1 MNQAQTSPE
10 SLTTIVM
17 TFLLA
22 FILVAVPLPE
32 WAVGFRPAWVALVLI
47 YWVMALPHRIG
58 VVTGWFTG
66 LLLDGLTGN
75 VLGQNALALSIV
87 AYIVY
92 VLHMRIRVFPMWQQ
106 CLTMIVLVGIHQL
119 VNILIIR
126 AVYITPW
133 TFWYWVTVL
142 TSALMWPWVSMGI
155 HWLNRS
161 ARS

>member
-1 MNQAQTSPE
+1 MNQSQASSE

-22 FILVAVPLPE
+22 FILMAVPLPE
-32 WAVGFRPAWVALVLI
+32 WAVGYRPAWVALTLI
-47 YWVMALPHRIG
+47 YWVMAAPHYVG

-87 AYIVY
+87 AYIAY
-92 VLHMRIRVFPMWQQ
+92 LLHMRIRVFPMWQQ

-142 TSALMWPWVSMGI
+142 TSALVWPWVSMGI
-155 HWLNRS
+155 DWINRS
-161 ARS
+161 HRN